1 MPTIIADSLINA
13 VRQFDAADARRV
25 WDFLAKLNEN
35 PSHPSLQ
42 LERLDLAAE
51 KRFWSGRIS
60 QALRAVLYRDG
71 GTIIVL
77 HAGQHDPAYDWA
89 RKHRLERN
97 AVTGELQIVT
107 MATVTPPE
115 PPPSTPGLFAAHDDA
130 YLLSLGLPP
139 DWLPVIRKIVT
150 DDELLEVVEG
160 LPDDVQ
166 ARLLDLASGK
176 LVTPPVPLPTKPTLT
191 PQPGES
197 HRFIVIEGED
207 DLRRLLDAPLDTW
220 LVFLHPSQQRLATGA
235 FRGPLKITG
244 SAGTGKTVVALHRA
258 RHLARQGKRVLLT
271 SYVTTLC
278 ANLERQL
285 ALLATPEE
293 RARIT
298 VSTVHACARGIIE
311 AAGERISSPGDNEV
325 RRLLEEAYHGSAC
338 PLTSD
343 ALEIEWE
350 TVIQAQGIT
359 SWDAYR
365 TASRAGRGTPLS
377 VKERKAVWDIVAQV
391 QASLRRR
398 GILDYA
404 DQCRR
409 ARELIQEGRTAS
421 PYDAVIVDEA
431 QDLGPQ
437 ELRLL
442 ATLAGQGPDALTLA
456 GDGGQ
461 RIYGRAI
468 SLRSLGIDV
477 RGRSHVLRLN
487 YRTTRQIR
495 RFADSMLADSADD
508 LDGGTDDRRGVRS
521 LIGGPEPIQRPCQN
535 RDEQSSFVAA
545 QIDRLLAEKLQPGD
559 IAVFARKRDL
569 LEPIKAALR
578 AAGHHYHV
586 LSQTEGPAAAVN
598 LGTMHRAKGL
608 EFKAVFVVDVS
619 DDQLPQRGVYQRI
632 ADPQAREEAI
642 QRERHVLYVS
652 MTRARDEVYV
662 SWIGE
667 PSRFLPR
674 PAACD

>member
-1 MPTIIADSLINA
+1 VPVAIADSLITA
-13 VRQFDAADARRV
+13 VRHFDAADARRM
-25 WDFLAKLNEN
+25 WDFLDKLKEN
-35 PSHPSLQ
+35 AAHPSLS
-42 LERLDLAAE
+42 LERIERTQE
-51 KRFWSGRIS
+51 KRFWAGRIS
-60 QALRAVLYRDG
+60 QGLRAVLYREGD
-71 GTIIVL
+71 TTLVL
-77 HAGQHDPAYDWA
+77 YADQHDAAYDWA
-89 RKHRLERN
+89 RTHRLERH

-107 MATVTPPE
+107 VPTVTPVE
-115 PPPSTPGLFAAHDDA
+115 LPSTPGIFATHDDA

-139 DWLPVIRKIVT
+139 DWLPVIRKVST
-150 DDELLEVVEG
+150 EDQLLEVVEG

-176 LVTPPVPLPTKPTLT
+176 LVTPPVPLPAKPTLT

-197 HRFIVIEGED
+197 QRFIVIDGDD
-207 DLRRLLDAPLDTW
+207 DLRRLLDAPLETW
-220 LVFLHPSQQRLATGA
+220 LIFLHPSQQRLATGT

-271 SYVTTLC
+271 SFVTTLC

-285 ALLATPEE
+285 TLLATPEE
-293 RARIT
+293 RTRIT
-298 VSTVHACARGIIE
+298 VSTVHACARRIIE
-311 AAGERISSPGDNEV
+311 AAGERVSSPTDNEV
-325 RRLLEEAYHGSAC
+325 RRLLEDVYRGSTCTLA
-338 PLTSD
+338 PD
-343 ALEIEWE
+343 ALELEWV

-377 VKERKAVWDIVAQV
+377 VKERKAVWDVVAQV
-391 QASLRRR
+391 QVSLSHR

-404 DQCRR
+404 DQGRY
-409 ARELIQEGRTAS
+409 ARELLQAGRVSS
-421 PYDAVIVDEA
+421 PYDTVIIDEV

-442 ATLAGQGPDALTLA
+442 AALAGDGSDALTLV

-461 RIYGRAI
+461 RIYARPT

-495 RFADSMLADSADD
+495 RFADDILAGSADN
-508 LDGGTDDRRGVRS
+508 LDGETDDRRGVRS
-521 LIGGPEPIQRPCQN
+521 LIGGPEPSRHAFTS
-535 RDEQSSFVAA
+535 RDEQSRFVVA
-545 QIDRLLAEKLQPGD
+545 QVGRLLAETLQPGD

-586 LSQTEGPAAAVN
+586 LTQTEGPAPAIN
-598 LGTMHRAKGL
+598 LGTMHRAKGF
-608 EFKAVFVVDVS
+608 EFKVVFVVDVS
-619 DDQLPQRGVYQRI
+619 DDQVPQRSAYQRI
-632 ADPQAREEAI
+632 ADPQAREETI
-642 QRERHVLYVS
+642 ERERHVLYVS
-652 MTRARDEVYV
+652 ITRARDEVYL
-662 SWIGE
+662 SWVGE

-674 PAACD
+674 A